1 MESNFSNIVITQS
14 PKIKNNNQISRILG
28 EDSGFDLIETWK
40 DQRLRKL
47 EDYTNHFT
55 FDTSEP
61 LRT

>member
-1 MESNFSNIVITQS
+1 M
-14 PKIKNNNQISRILG
+14 SRILA

-61 LRT
+61 LRQLNHPSRPQVQSD

>member
-1 MESNFSNIVITQS
+1 M
-14 PKIKNNNQISRILG
+14 SRILA

-61 LRT
+61 LRQVN